1 MAISVTILGKYLENE
16 AKPEEKKKTKPE
28 DKSEIFLV
36 SLFEYLDLDA
46 FKDNFIPRFS
56 IIWPNKNLLF
66 ICLGRILVVAS
77 RIY

>member
-16 AKPEEKKKTKPE
+16 AKTEEKKKNKTRRQKW
-28 DKSEIFLV
+28 V

>member
-16 AKPEEKKKTKPE
+16 AKTERKKKKNPE

-56 IIWPNKNLLF
+56 II
-66 ICLGRILVVAS
+66 
-77 RIY
+77 